1 MKFLIPVDGS
11 PLSLEAVRHAL
22 KLSAAGLDLE
32 LLLANV
38 QETAS
43 LYEMVVA
50 HDPDVLDEVS
60 EGAGSHVLAPA
71 VSLVE
76 ASGVDFEAVVARGD
90 PAHTLLDL
98 IERHDCDGVVMG
110 AHGKGMVRQALL
122 GSVTMEMVHAA
133 PVPVTLVK
141 PTEDTALDSDFESGE
156 ESGNEGP
163 AA

>member
-11 PLSLEAVRHAL
+11 ALSLEAVRHVL
-22 KLSAAGLDLE
+22 KLSHAGLDVE

-38 QETAS
+38 QESAS

-50 HDPDVLDEVS
+50 HDPAVLDEVS
-60 EGAGSHVLAPA
+60 EGAGLHVLAPA

-76 ASGVDFEAVVARGD
+76 TSGVPFEAVVARGD
-90 PAHTLLDL
+90 PAHTLVEL
-98 IERHDCDGVVMG
+98 IERHGCDGVVMG

-122 GSVTMEMVHAA
+122 GSVTVEMVHAA

-141 PTEDTALDSDFESGE
+141 PSEATALDSDFQAGE
-156 ESGNEGP
+156 EDEDET
-163 AA
+163 A

>member
-11 PLSLEAVRHAL
+11 PLSLEAVRHVLQLAR
-22 KLSAAGLDLE
+22 AGLSVE

-38 QETAS
+38 QESAS

-50 HDPDVLDEVS
+50 HDPAVLDEVS
-60 EGAGSHVLAPA
+60 EGAGLHVLAPA

-76 ASGVDFEAVVARGD
+76 ASGLPFEAVVARGD
-90 PAHTLLDL
+90 PAQTL
-98 IERHDCDGVVMG
+98 IELIEAHGCQGVVMG

-122 GSVTMEMVHAA
+122 GSVTLDMVHGA

-141 PTEDTALDSDFESGE
+141 PSEDTALDSDFETD
-156 ESGNEGP
+156 P
-163 AA
+163 VDTTD

>member
-11 PLSLEAVRHAL
+11 ALSLEAVRHVL
-22 KLSAAGLDLE
+22 KLSQAGLDVE

-38 QETAS
+38 QESAS

-50 HDPDVLDEVS
+50 HDPAVLDEVS
-60 EGAGSHVLAPA
+60 EGAGLHVLAPA

-76 ASGVDFEAVVARGD
+76 ASGVPFEAVVARGD
-90 PAHTLLDL
+90 PAHTLIDL
-98 IERHDCDGVVMG
+98 IEQHACDGVAMG

-122 GSVTMEMVHAA
+122 GSVTMEMMHAA

-141 PTEDTALDSDFESGE
+141 PSEDTALDSDFESGE
-156 ESGNEGP
+156 EDET
-163 AA
+163 A

>member
-11 PLSLEAVRHAL
+11 VLSLEAVRHVL
-22 KLSAAGLDLE
+22 KLAHAGLQTE

-38 QETAS
+38 QEPAS

-50 HDPDVLDEVS
+50 HDPDVIDEVS
-60 EGAGSHVLAPA
+60 EGAAMHVLAPA

-76 ASGVDFEAVVARGD
+76 TAGVSFEAVVARVAPGH
-90 PAHTLLDL
+90 AL
-98 IERHDCDGVVMG
+98 IELDERHACDAVVMG

-122 GSVTMEMVHAA
+122 GSVTMEMLHGA

-141 PTEDTALDSDFESGE
+141 PSEDTALDSDFETE
-156 ESGNEGP
+156 ELAEDGP
-163 AA
+163 N

>member
-11 PLSLEAVRHAL
+11 PLSLEAVRHVL
-22 KLSAAGLDLE
+22 KLSQAGLDVE

-38 QETAS
+38 QESAS

-50 HDPDVLDEVS
+50 HDPAVLDEVS
-60 EGAGSHVLAPA
+60 EGAGLHVLAPA

-90 PAHTLLDL
+90 PAQTLVEL
-98 IERHDCDGVVMG
+98 IERHGCDGVVMG

-141 PTEDTALDSDFESGE
+141 PSEATALDSDFEAGE
-156 ESGNEGP
+156 EDEDET
-163 AA
+163 A

>member
-1 MKFLIPVDGS
+1 MKLLIPVDGS
-11 PLSLEAVRHAL
+11 ALSLEAVRHAL
-22 KLSAAGLDLE
+22 KLSQAGLDVE

-38 QETAS
+38 QESAS

-50 HDPDVLDEVS
+50 HDPAVLDEVS
-60 EGAGSHVLAPA
+60 EGAGLHVLAPA

-76 ASGVDFEAVVARGD
+76 NSGVPFEAVVARGD
-90 PAHTLLDL
+90 PAHTLVEL
-98 IERHDCDGVVMG
+98 IERHGCDGVVMG

-122 GSVTMEMVHAA
+122 GSVTLEMVHAA

-141 PTEDTALDSDFESGE
+141 PSEATALDSDFEAGE
-156 ESGNEGP
+156 EDEGE